1 MIVSNGDVND
11 GVGSD
16 WSMMRRDMSD
26 KLGESSCLVSQ
37 KGLAGTDDCDR
48 AHRWVGLG
56 QSRNAL
62 ARDLVD
68 TVPDRLNHSS

>member
-37 KGLAGTDDCDR
+37 KGLAGTDDCDK
-48 AHRWVGLG
+48 AHWWDSDSRGMRWLEI
-56 QSRNAL
+56 S
-62 ARDLVD
+62 
-68 TVPDRLNHSS
+68 